1 MAAAAPGTEKRYAY
15 TVVVE
20 RMCEQIRT
28 GALLP
33 GDRLPPERQL
43 ARELAVSRT
52 SVRQALQ
59 ALAERGVVESRQ
71 GDGTYVAA
79 ELSASFPGDA
89 ILDALNR
96 ERGVLG
102 DILEF
107 RRLLEPQIAALAAQR
122 IDAAGIDRLKVV
134 VCDQQRALLA
144 GREDAALDAE
154 FHCLLAEYAGN
165 RVLVRVMAA
174 LRATVDETRAARLR
188 TSGRQN
194 ASMEGHLRLLDA
206 LEARDAAAAHAAMEQ
221 HIAEIGTHL
230 LGADGHQHQQTAPP
244 GTAGGAPGGKDND
257 H

>member
-1 MAAAAPGTEKRYAY
+1 MAAPGTEKRYAY

-20 RMCEQIRT
+20 RMCELIRA

-71 GDGTYVAA
+71 GDGTYVAD
-79 ELSASFPGDA
+79 ELTASFPGDA
-89 ILDALNR
+89 ILDVLNR
-96 ERGVLG
+96 EQGVLG

-107 RRLLEPQIAALAAQR
+107 RRLLEPQIAALAARR

-144 GREDAALDAE
+144 GRPDAALDAE
-154 FHCLLAEYAGN
+154 FHRLLAEYAGN

-206 LEARDAAAAHAAMEQ
+206 LEAGDAAAAHAAMEQ

-230 LGADGHQHQQTAPP
+230 LGAGQHQHKQTAPD
-244 GTAGGAPGGKDND
+244 GTAGGAPGGSDND

>member
-20 RMCEQIRT
+20 RICDRIRA

-71 GDGTYVAA
+71 GDGTYVAD
-79 ELSASFPGDA
+79 ELAGSFPNDA
-89 ILDALNR
+89 ILDVLNR

-107 RRLLEPQIAALAAQR
+107 RRLLEPQIAALAARR

-144 GREDAALDAE
+144 GRPDAALDAE
-154 FHCLLAEYAGN
+154 FHRLLAEYAGN

-230 LGADGHQHQQTAPP
+230 LGAGQHQHQQTAPD
-244 GTAGGAPGGKDND
+244 GTAGGAPGGSDND

>member
-1 MAAAAPGTEKRYAY
+1 MAAAGTAKRYAY

-20 RMCEQIRT
+20 RICDRIRA

-33 GDRLPPERQL
+33 GDWLPPERQL

-71 GDGTYVAA
+71 GDGTYVAD
-79 ELSASFPGDA
+79 ELAGSFPNDA
-89 ILDALNR
+89 ILDVLNR
-96 ERGVLG
+96 EQGVLG

-107 RRLLEPQIAALAAQR
+107 RRLLEPQIAALAARR
-122 IDAAGIDRLKVV
+122 IDADGIDRLKVV

-144 GREDAALDAE
+144 GRPDAALDAE
-154 FHCLLAEYAGN
+154 FHRLLAECAGN

-174 LRATVDETRAARLR
+174 LRATVDETRAAGLR

-230 LGADGHQHQQTAPP
+230 LGAGQHQHQQTAPD
-244 GTAGGAPGGKDND
+244 GTAGGAPGGSDND
-257 H
+257 Y

>member
-20 RMCEQIRT
+20 RICDRIRA

-59 ALAERGVVESRQ
+59 ALAERGVVKSRQ
-71 GDGTYVAA
+71 GDGTFVAD
-79 ELSASFPGDA
+79 ELTGSFPGDA
-89 ILDALNR
+89 ILDVLNR

-107 RRLLEPQIAALAAQR
+107 RLLLEPQIAALAARR

-144 GREDAALDAE
+144 GRPDAALDAE
-154 FHCLLAEYAGN
+154 FHRLLAEYAGN

-206 LEARDAAAAHAAMEQ
+206 LEAGDAAAAHAAMEQ

-230 LGADGHQHQQTAPP
+230 LGAGEHQHQQTAPD
-244 GTAGGAPGGKDND
+244 GTAGGAPGGSDND

>member
-1 MAAAAPGTEKRYAY
+1 MAADAPGTEKRYAY

-20 RMCEQIRT
+20 RICDRIRA

-33 GDRLPPERQL
+33 GDRVPPERQL

-71 GDGTYVAA
+71 GDGTYVAD
-79 ELSASFPGDA
+79 ELTASFPGDA
-89 ILDALNR
+89 ILDVLNR
-96 ERGVLG
+96 EQGVLG

-107 RRLLEPQIAALAAQR
+107 RRLLEPQIAALAAGR

-134 VCDQQRALLA
+134 VCDQKRALLA
-144 GREDAALDAE
+144 GRPDAALDAE
-154 FHCLLAEYAGN
+154 FHRLLAEYAGN

-188 TSGRQN
+188 TSGRQS

-230 LGADGHQHQQTAPP
+230 LGAGQHQHQQTAPD
-244 GTAGGAPGGKDND
+244 GTAGGAPGGSDND

>member
-1 MAAAAPGTEKRYAY
+1 MAAPGTEKRYAY

-71 GDGTYVAA
+71 GDGTYVAD
-79 ELSASFPGDA
+79 ELAGSFPNDA
-89 ILDALNR
+89 ILDVLNR
-96 ERGVLG
+96 EQGVLG

-107 RRLLEPQIAALAAQR
+107 RRLLEPQIAALAARR

-154 FHCLLAEYAGN
+154 FHRLLAEYAGN

-188 TSGRQN
+188 TSGRQS

-230 LGADGHQHQQTAPP
+230 LGNQDEHQSPANS
-244 GTAGGAPGGKDND
+244 AGSTEGGKGHDS
-257 H
+257 

>member
-1 MAAAAPGTEKRYAY
+1 MAADAPGTEKRYAY

-20 RMCEQIRT
+20 RICDRIRA

-107 RRLLEPQIAALAAQR
+107 RRLLEPQIAALAARR

-144 GREDAALDAE
+144 GRPDAALDAE
-154 FHCLLAEYAGN
+154 FHRLLAECAGN

-174 LRATVDETRAARLR
+174 LRATVDETRAAGLR

-206 LEARDAAAAHAAMEQ
+206 LEARDAAAARAAMER
-221 HIAEIGTHL
+221 HINEIGTHL
-230 LGADGHQHQQTAPP
+230 LGAGDRQHQHTAPP
-244 GTAGGAPGGKDND
+244 GTTGGREGGKDND

>member
-1 MAAAAPGTEKRYAY
+1 MAAPGTEKRYAY

-20 RMCEQIRT
+20 RICEQIRA

-71 GDGTYVAA
+71 GDGTYVAD
-79 ELSASFPGDA
+79 ELAGSFPNDA
-89 ILDALNR
+89 ILDVLNR

-154 FHCLLAEYAGN
+154 FHRLLAEYAGN

-206 LEARDAAAAHAAMEQ
+206 LEAGDANAARAAMER
-221 HIAEIGTHL
+221 HINEIGTHL
-230 LGADGHQHQQTAPP
+230 LGAGDQQYQQTAPP
-244 GTAGGAPGGKDND
+244 GTTGGREGGKDND

>member
-1 MAAAAPGTEKRYAY
+1 MAADAPGTEKRYAY

-20 RMCEQIRT
+20 RICDRIRA

-71 GDGTYVAA
+71 GDGTYVAD
-79 ELSASFPGDA
+79 ELTGSFPKDT
-89 ILDALNR
+89 ILDVLNR

-107 RRLLEPQIAALAAQR
+107 RRLLEPQIAALAAGR

-144 GREDAALDAE
+144 GRPDAALDAE
-154 FHCLLAEYAGN
+154 FHRLLAEYAGN

-188 TSGRQN
+188 TSGRQS
-194 ASMEGHLRLLDA
+194 ASGEGHLRLLDA
-206 LEARDAAAAHAAMEQ
+206 LEARDATAAHAAMEQ
-221 HIAEIGTHL
+221 HLAEIGTHL
-230 LGADGHQHQQTAPP
+230 LGAGDRQHQHTAPP
-244 GTAGGAPGGKDND
+244 GTAGGREGGKDND

>member
-1 MAAAAPGTEKRYAY
+1 MVPAAAGKEKRYAY
-15 TVVVE
+15 TTVVE
-20 RMCEQIRT
+20 RIRDRIRAGT
-28 GALLP
+28 LAP
-33 GDRLPPERQL
+33 GDQLPPERQL

-59 ALAERGVVESRQ
+59 ALAERGVVVSRQ
-71 GDGTYVAA
+71 GDGTYVADGLA
-79 ELSASFPGDA
+79 ASFPGDA

-122 IDAAGIDRLKVV
+122 IKAENIDRLKVV

-144 GREDAALDAE
+144 GREDAELDAE
-154 FHCLLAEYAGN
+154 FHRLLAEYAGN

-188 TSGRQN
+188 TSGRRS
-194 ASMEGHLRLLDA
+194 ASVEGHLRLIDA
-206 LEARDAAAAHAAMEQ
+206 LEAGDAAAAHGAMER
-221 HIAEIGTHL
+221 HLAEIGTCL
-230 LGADGHQHQQTAPP
+230 LGKEDQHQAPDHAI
-244 GTAGGAPGGKDND
+244 GSASGGKNYVD
-257 H
+257 

>member
-1 MAAAAPGTEKRYAY
+1 MAADAPGTEKRYAY

-20 RMCEQIRT
+20 RICDRIRA

-71 GDGTYVAA
+71 GDGTYVAD
-79 ELSASFPGDA
+79 ELTASFPGDA
-89 ILDALNR
+89 ILDVLNR

-107 RRLLEPQIAALAAQR
+107 RRLLEPQIAALAARR

-154 FHCLLAEYAGN
+154 FHRLLAEYAGN

-188 TSGRQN
+188 TSGRQS

-230 LGADGHQHQQTAPP
+230 LGNQDEHQSPANS
-244 GTAGGAPGGKDND
+244 AGSTEGGKGHDS
-257 H
+257 

>member
-1 MAAAAPGTEKRYAY
+1 MAADAPGTEKRYAY

-20 RMCEQIRT
+20 RICDRIRA

-79 ELSASFPGDA
+79 ELAGSFPNDA
-89 ILDALNR
+89 ILDVLNR

-107 RRLLEPQIAALAAQR
+107 RRLLEPQIAALAARR

-144 GREDAALDAE
+144 GRPDAALDAE
-154 FHCLLAEYAGN
+154 FHRLLAECAGN

-174 LRATVDETRAARLR
+174 LRATVDETRVARLR
-188 TSGRQN
+188 TSGRQS
-194 ASMEGHLRLLDA
+194 ASVEGHLRLLDA
-206 LEARDAAAAHAAMEQ
+206 LEARDATAAHAAMEQ

-230 LGADGHQHQQTAPP
+230 LGAGDRQHQHTAPP
-244 GTAGGAPGGKDND
+244 GTAGGAPGGSDND
-257 H
+257 L